1 MNIQHVHISGNIR
14 CECTL
19 YFTVYNDASIQLYS
33 RVHPKM
39 KNSVITCSP
48 TCRWHVGWVL
58 LFTEHLTNQLE
69 IVRPHRL
76 GCMLTLFGI
85 QKFINDI
92 FSNQFRD
99 LWAPED
105 LYVLLL
111 SFKNVSWT
119 VTFHRHGDQVD
130 YDWLFILGCTYPL
143 TSLQLKYHHKIKYT
157 IPLC

>member
-1 MNIQHVHISGNIR
+1 MSDEF
-14 CECTL
+14 C
-19 YFTVYNDASIQLYS
+19 
-33 RVHPKM
+33 
-39 KNSVITCSP
+39 CS
-48 TCRWHVGWVL
+48 L
-58 LFTEHLTNQLE
+58 KLE
-69 IVRPHRL
+69 IVRPRCL

-85 QKFINDI
+85 QKFVNDI

-130 YDWLFILGCTYPL
+130 YD
-143 TSLQLKYHHKIKYT
+143 
-157 IPLC
+157 